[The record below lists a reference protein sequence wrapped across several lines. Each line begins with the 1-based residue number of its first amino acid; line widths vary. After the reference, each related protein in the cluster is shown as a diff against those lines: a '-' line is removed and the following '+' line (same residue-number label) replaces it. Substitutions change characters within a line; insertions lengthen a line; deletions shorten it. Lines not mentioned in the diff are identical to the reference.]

1 MLVPFQLR
9 ALPLRL
15 TLPAC
20 GRFVLTSVASSVV
33 LNEFP
38 VNTIGTLVDDIGVAE
53 SYLISQKLTFPTAFH
68 TVVAGI
74 VNVINPLVFAW
85 STLNPLIAPR
95 YGGAILN
102 IGFVPFE
109 Q

>member
-1 MLVPFQLR
+1 M
-9 ALPLRL
+9 
-15 TLPAC
+15 
-20 GRFVLTSVASSVV
+20 ASSVV

-53 SYLISQKLTFPTAFH
+53 SYLTSQKLTFPTAFH

-74 VNVINPLVFAW
+74 VNVINPLVLAW
-85 STLNPLIAPR
+85 STPNEFIEPR
-95 YGGAILN
+95 YEGVILN
-102 IGFVPFE
+102 NGFVPFE